1 MEVYYSVSAVIFQFS
16 YCREPIAC
24 KGFNIVI
31 GINLQDKKDK
41 DKKSDKDKKDNDD
54 KKEDKKDEKKED
66 KKDDRNSIEEEDGS
80 GDVCIFLYSRS
91 YIFAFLKLDIY
102 LFYFQSF
109 VFHHLLAVVSVHT
122 LVAHLV

>member
-1 MEVYYSVSAVIFQFS
+1 MKLLLHLFEGKLEVYYRVSVVILQFS

-24 KGFNIVI
+24 KGFKIVI

-66 KKDDRNSIEEEDGS
+66 KKDERNSIDEEDGS
-80 GDVCIFLYSRS
+80 GDVCILLYS
-91 YIFAFLKLDIY
+91 
-102 LFYFQSF
+102 
-109 VFHHLLAVVSVHT
+109 
-122 LVAHLV
+122 